1 MSNIGTK
8 IEKLVSNGFTYN
20 TLRGLNESQIGLLYS
35 RLVEAQTSTTT
46 STTYSGS
53 EVSSMRQKG
62 LPIPGGKSIV
72 PNADGGITVQNEGD
86 DSENEYYTTKVS
98 GQLSP
103 DDETNMP
110 NDGMGD
116 DSGKDRKMMGETE
129 VTEKFQS
136 KSQQKF
142 FFVKCRTAR
151 TEKSK
156 KKWCKMAK
164 EFADDTDFSKLPEK
178 KKKDVKELEENLT
191 KLVERHIPEHI
202 TKAKLMEMLEGST
215 KSAPAPTKVP
225 TVKPGEKVKQPG
237 KKNPFKIEPS
247 QKPNPKAEMTEAGVG
262 APAPTKAPVKT
273 PTKTPSKAPGKK
285 NPFKI
290 EPSQKPNPK
299 ARGPK
304 WLSYNTFTS
313 MGYNLK

>member
-1 MSNIGTK
+1 MKVYAYGEDALTLWAIKNRLSEILGKLGDETKVDNSKIFFRPSFGRGGKGTSNFGEFDFIILAK
-8 IEKLVSNGFTYN
+8 EKLYLGESKWDGAKKSNN
-20 TLRGLNESQIGLLYS
+20 KVNIKLKKEQLLRHEIFKWYLNNWAFSKHESWEN
-35 RLVEAQTSTTT
+35 LVTASEST
-46 STTYSGS
+46 GS
-53 EVSSMRQKG
+53 EF
-62 LPIPGGKSIV
+62 P
-72 PNADGGITVQNEGD
+72 
-86 DSENEYYTTKVS
+86 KV
-98 GQLSP
+98 
-103 DDETNMP
+103 
-110 NDGMGD
+110 
-116 DSGKDRKMMGETE
+116 K
-129 VTEKFQS
+129 QS
-136 KSQQKF
+136 
-142 FFVKCRTAR
+142 
-151 TEKSK
+151 
-156 KKWCKMAK
+156 
-164 EFADDTDFSKLPEK
+164 EK
-178 KKKDVKELEENLT
+178 KKKDMQELEESLT
-191 KLVERHIPEHI
+191 KLIEKHIPEHI

-299 ARGPK
+299 AKGPK

>member
-1 MSNIGTK
+1 
-8 IEKLVSNGFTYN
+8 
-20 TLRGLNESQIGLLYS
+20 
-35 RLVEAQTSTTT
+35 
-46 STTYSGS
+46 
-53 EVSSMRQKG
+53 
-62 LPIPGGKSIV
+62 
-72 PNADGGITVQNEGD
+72 
-86 DSENEYYTTKVS
+86 
-98 GQLSP
+98 
-103 DDETNMP
+103 
-110 NDGMGD
+110 
-116 DSGKDRKMMGETE
+116 
-129 VTEKFQS
+129 
-136 KSQQKF
+136 
-142 FFVKCRTAR
+142 
-151 TEKSK
+151 
-156 KKWCKMAK
+156 MAK

-178 KKKDVKELEENLT
+178 KKKDVKELEQNLT

-202 TKAKLMEMLEGST
+202 TKAKLMEMLESST

-247 QKPNPKAEMTEAGVG
+247 QKPHPKAEMTEAGVG
-262 APAPTKAPVKT
+262 APAPVKTPTKT
-273 PTKTPSKAPGKK
+273 PTKTPSKTPGKQ

>member
-35 RLVEAQTSTTT
+35 RLVEQPTNINLKKNIE
-46 STTYSGS
+46 GLN
-53 EVSSMRQKG
+53 VLNQKLIDVEAKMIKLG
-62 LPIPGGKSIV
+62 LAEKNIDEDDFGLA
-72 PNADGGITVQNEGD
+72 ADQD
-86 DSENEYYTTKVS
+86 YT
-98 GQLSP
+98 GQLGAHGEDQSA
-103 DDETNMP
+103 D
-110 NDGMGD
+110 DGMD
-116 DSGKDRKMMGETE
+116 DDTSPQNNDRKMVGETE

-136 KSQQKF
+136 KSQQRLF
-142 FFVKCRTAR
+142 WAKCENSR
-151 TEKSK
+151 TEKAK
-156 KKWCKMAK
+156 RKWCKWAK
-164 EFADDTDFSKLPEK
+164 EFSDDTDFSKLPEK
-178 KKKDVKELEENLT
+178 KKKDMQELEERLT
-191 KLVERHIPEHI
+191 KLIEKHIPEHI
-202 TKAKLMEMLEGST
+202 TKAKLMEMFKGST

-262 APAPTKAPVKT
+262 APATTKAPVKT
-273 PTKTPSKAPGKK
+273 PTKTPSKEPGKK

-313 MGYNLK
+313 MGYTLK

>member
-35 RLVEAQTSTTT
+35 RLVEQPTNIKLEKNIE
-46 STTYSGS
+46 GLN
-53 EVSSMRQKG
+53 VLNQKLIDVEAKMKKLG
-62 LPIPGGKSIV
+62 LAEKNIDEDDFGLD
-72 PNADGGITVQNEGD
+72 ADQD
-86 DSENEYYTTKVS
+86 YT
-98 GQLSP
+98 GQLGAHGEDQSA
-103 DDETNMP
+103 D
-110 NDGMGD
+110 DGMD
-116 DSGKDRKMMGETE
+116 DDTSPQNNNRKMVGETE

-136 KSQQKF
+136 KSQQRLF
-142 FFVKCRTAR
+142 WAKCENSR
-151 TEKSK
+151 TEKAK
-156 KKWCKMAK
+156 RKWCKWAK
-164 EFADDTDFSKLPEK
+164 EFSDDTDFSKLPEK
-178 KKKDVKELEENLT
+178 KKKDMQELEESLT
-191 KLVERHIPEHI
+191 KLIEKHIPEHI
-202 TKAKLMEMLEGST
+202 TKAKLMEMFKGST

-313 MGYNLK
+313 MGYTLK

>member
-35 RLVEAQTSTTT
+35 RLVESQTSTTT

-86 DSENEYYTTKVS
+86 DSEEFIFNPNKNAETQKAHQVGPST
-98 GQLSP
+98 
-103 DDETNMP
+103 DDGFGDY
-110 NDGMGD
+110 NDGTNE
-116 DSGKDRKMMGETE
+116 REI
-129 VTEKFQS
+129 TEKFQS

-191 KLVERHIPEHI
+191 KLIERHIPEHI

-225 TVKPGEKVKQPG
+225 TVKPGEKVKPG

-273 PTKTPSKAPGKK
+273 PTKTPSKTPGKQ

-299 ARGPK
+299 AKGPK

>member
-35 RLVEAQTSTTT
+35 RLVEQPSNPNL
-46 STTYSGS
+46 
-53 EVSSMRQKG
+53 EKNIQG
-62 LPIPGGKSIV
+62 LDVLNKKLTDVELKMKKLGLAEKNI
-72 PNADGGITVQNEGD
+72 DED
-86 DSENEYYTTKVS
+86 DSENEYYSTKVS
-98 GQLSP
+98 GQSSSN
-103 DDETNMP
+103 DEYQTP
-110 NDGMGD
+110 NDGMD
-116 DSGKDRKMMGETE
+116 DDTSPQNNNRKMVGETE
-129 VTEKFQS
+129 VNEKFQS

-202 TKAKLMEMLEGST
+202 TKAKLMEMLESST

-290 EPSQKPNPK
+290 EPAQKPNPK
-299 ARGPK
+299 AKGPK

>member
-35 RLVEAQTSTTT
+35 RLVEQPTNINLEKNIE
-46 STTYSGS
+46 GLN
-53 EVSSMRQKG
+53 VLNQKLIDVEAKMKKLG
-62 LPIPGGKSIV
+62 LAKKNIDEDDFGLD
-72 PNADGGITVQNEGD
+72 ADQD
-86 DSENEYYTTKVS
+86 YT
-98 GQLSP
+98 GQLGAHGEDQSA
-103 DDETNMP
+103 D
-110 NDGMGD
+110 DGMD
-116 DSGKDRKMMGETE
+116 DDTSPQNNNRKMVGETE

-136 KSQQKF
+136 KSQQRLF
-142 FFVKCRTAR
+142 WAKCENSR
-151 TEKSK
+151 TEKAK
-156 KKWCKMAK
+156 RKWCKWAK
-164 EFADDTDFSKLPEK
+164 EFSDDTDFNKLPEK
-178 KKKDVKELEENLT
+178 KKKDMQELEESLT
-191 KLVERHIPEHI
+191 KLIEKHIPEHI

-313 MGYNLK
+313 MGYTLK

>member
-1 MSNIGTK
+1 MSNIGAK
-8 IEKLVSNGFTYN
+8 IEKLISNGFTYN

-53 EVSSMRQKG
+53 EVSAMRQKG
-62 LPIPGGKSIV
+62 QPIPGGKSIV

-86 DSENEYYTTKVS
+86 DSEKFTLNPNKNAETQNAHQVGPST
-98 GQLSP
+98 
-103 DDETNMP
+103 DDGFGDY
-110 NDGMGD
+110 NDGTNE
-116 DSGKDRKMMGETE
+116 REI
-129 VTEKFQS
+129 TEKFQS

-191 KLVERHIPEHI
+191 KLIERHIPEHI
-202 TKAKLMEMLEGST
+202 TKAKLMEMLESST

-273 PTKTPSKAPGKK
+273 PTKTPSKTPGKQ

-299 ARGPK
+299 AKGPK

>member
-20 TLRGLNESQIGLLYS
+20 TLRGLNESQIKLLYT
-35 RLVEAQTSTTT
+35 RLIEQSTNPNLEKNIQGLDLLNKKLTDVELKMKKLGLSEKNIDEDDFGLDSDQDYTGQ
-46 STTYSGS
+46 YGS
-53 EVSSMRQKG
+53 HDEYQS
-62 LPIPGGKSIV
+62 
-72 PNADGGITVQNEGD
+72 AD
-86 DSENEYYTTKVS
+86 
-98 GQLSP
+98 
-103 DDETNMP
+103 
-110 NDGMGD
+110 DGMD
-116 DSGKDRKMMGETE
+116 DDTSPENHNRKMVGETE
-129 VTEKFQS
+129 VNEKFQS
-136 KSQQKF
+136 KAQQKLF
-142 FFVKCRTAR
+142 WAKCENSR
-151 TEKSK
+151 TEKAK
-156 KKWCKMAK
+156 KKWCKWAK
-164 EFADDTDFSKLPEK
+164 EFSDKTDFSKLPEK

-191 KLVERHIPEHI
+191 KLIENYIPEHI
-202 TKAKLMEMLEGST
+202 TKGQLMKMLEGST

-237 KKNPFKIEPS
+237 KKNPFKIEPA
-247 QKPNPKAEMTEAGVG
+247 QKPNPKAEMKEAGVG

-290 EPSQKPNPK
+290 EPAQKPNPK
-299 ARGPK
+299 AKGPK

>member
-1 MSNIGTK
+1 
-8 IEKLVSNGFTYN
+8 
-20 TLRGLNESQIGLLYS
+20 
-35 RLVEAQTSTTT
+35 
-46 STTYSGS
+46 
-53 EVSSMRQKG
+53 
-62 LPIPGGKSIV
+62 
-72 PNADGGITVQNEGD
+72 
-86 DSENEYYTTKVS
+86 
-98 GQLSP
+98 
-103 DDETNMP
+103 
-110 NDGMGD
+110 
-116 DSGKDRKMMGETE
+116 
-129 VTEKFQS
+129 
-136 KSQQKF
+136 
-142 FFVKCRTAR
+142 
-151 TEKSK
+151 
-156 KKWCKMAK
+156 
-164 EFADDTDFSKLPEK
+164 
-178 KKKDVKELEENLT
+178 LT
-191 KLVERHIPEHI
+191 KLIEKHIPEHI

-299 ARGPK
+299 AKGPK

>member
-35 RLVEAQTSTTT
+35 RLVEQPSNAGLEKTSQGLDDLNQKLTDVEYRMKKLGLSEKEIDEDEEVTLDPNKDT
-46 STTYSGS
+46 ETQDAHQVGPST
-53 EVSSMRQKG
+53 
-62 LPIPGGKSIV
+62 
-72 PNADGGITVQNEGD
+72 NDGDNNYNEGT
-86 DSENEYYTTKVS
+86 NER
-98 GQLSP
+98 
-103 DDETNMP
+103 EI
-110 NDGMGD
+110 
-116 DSGKDRKMMGETE
+116 
-129 VTEKFQS
+129 TEKFQS

-273 PTKTPSKAPGKK
+273 PTKTPSKAPGKR

-299 ARGPK
+299 AKGPK

>member
-35 RLVEAQTSTTT
+35 RLVEQPTNINLEKNIEGLNVLNQKLIDVEAKMKKLGLAEKEIDEDEKVTLDPNKDTETQDAHQVGPSTD
-46 STTYSGS
+46 
-53 EVSSMRQKG
+53 
-62 LPIPGGKSIV
+62 
-72 PNADGGITVQNEGD
+72 DGFGDYNEGT
-86 DSENEYYTTKVS
+86 NER
-98 GQLSP
+98 
-103 DDETNMP
+103 EI
-110 NDGMGD
+110 
-116 DSGKDRKMMGETE
+116 
-129 VTEKFQS
+129 TEKFQS
-136 KSQQKF
+136 KSQQRLF
-142 FFVKCRTAR
+142 WAKCENSR
-151 TEKSK
+151 TEKAK
-156 KKWCKMAK
+156 RKWCKWAK
-164 EFADDTDFSKLPEK
+164 EFSDDTDFSKLPEK
-178 KKKDVKELEENLT
+178 KKKDMQELEESLT
-191 KLVERHIPEHI
+191 KLIEKHIPEHI
-202 TKAKLMEMLEGST
+202 TKAKLMEMFKGST

-290 EPSQKPNPK
+290 EPAQKPNPK
-299 ARGPK
+299 AKGPK

-313 MGYNLK
+313 MGYTLK

>member
-35 RLVEAQTSTTT
+35 RLVEQPTNLNL
-46 STTYSGS
+46 
-53 EVSSMRQKG
+53 EKNIQG
-62 LPIPGGKSIV
+62 LDVLNRKLTDVELKMKKLGLAEKNIDEDDFRLD
-72 PNADGGITVQNEGD
+72 ADQD
-86 DSENEYYTTKVS
+86 YT
-98 GQLSP
+98 GQLGAHGEDQSA
-103 DDETNMP
+103 D
-110 NDGMGD
+110 DGMD
-116 DSGKDRKMMGETE
+116 DDTSPQNNNRKMVGETE

-136 KSQQKF
+136 KSQQRLF
-142 FFVKCRTAR
+142 WAKCENSR
-151 TEKSK
+151 TEKAK
-156 KKWCKMAK
+156 RKWCKWAK
-164 EFADDTDFSKLPEK
+164 EFSDDTDFSKLPEK
-178 KKKDVKELEENLT
+178 KKKDMQELEESLT
-191 KLVERHIPEHI
+191 KLIEKHIPEHI
-202 TKAKLMEMLEGST
+202 TKAKLMEMFKGST

-299 ARGPK
+299 AKGPK

>member
-20 TLRGLNESQIGLLYS
+20 TLRGLNESQIGLLYT
-35 RLVEAQTSTTT
+35 RLVEAQTKTTT
-46 STTYSGS
+46 STTYTGS
-53 EVSSMRQKG
+53 EISAMRQKG
-62 LPIPGGKSIV
+62 QPIPGGKAIV
-72 PNADGGITVQNEGD
+72 PNPDGGITVQNEGD
-86 DSENEYYTTKVS
+86 DSEDEYYTTKVS

-110 NDGMGD
+110 NDGMDD
-116 DSGKDRKMMGETE
+116 DSGNDRKMMGETE

-136 KSQQKF
+136 KSQQRLF
-142 FFVKCRTAR
+142 WAKCENSR
-151 TEKSK
+151 TEKAK
-156 KKWCKMAK
+156 RKWCKWAK
-164 EFADDTDFSKLPEK
+164 EFSDDTDFSKLPEK
-178 KKKDVKELEENLT
+178 KKKDMQELEESLT
-191 KLVERHIPEHI
+191 KLIEKHIPEHI
-202 TKAKLMEMLEGST
+202 TKGQLMKMFEGST

-237 KKNPFKIEPS
+237 KKNPFKIEPA
-247 QKPNPKAEMTEAGVG
+247 QKPNPRAEMTEAGVG

-290 EPSQKPNPK
+290 EPAQKPNPK
-299 ARGPK
+299 AKGPK

-313 MGYNLK
+313 MGYTLK

>member
-1 MSNIGTK
+1 MSNIGAK
-8 IEKLVSNGFTYN
+8 IEKLISNGFTYN
-20 TLRGLNESQIGLLYS
+20 TLRGLNESQIGLLYT
-35 RLVEAQTSTTT
+35 RLVEAQTKTTT

-53 EVSSMRQKG
+53 EVSAMKQKG
-62 LPIPGGKSIV
+62 QPVPGGKAVILN
-72 PNADGGITVQNEGD
+72 PDGGITVQNEAD
-86 DSENEYYTTKVS
+86 DSEEEYFTKKVS
-98 GQLSP
+98 GQSSP

-110 NDGMGD
+110 NDGMDD
-116 DSGKDRKMMGETE
+116 DSGNDRKMMGEME
-129 VTEKFQS
+129 MNEKFQS
-136 KSQQKF
+136 KAQQRLF
-142 FFVKCRTAR
+142 WAKCENSR
-151 TEKSK
+151 TEKAK
-156 KKWCKMAK
+156 KKWCKWAK
-164 EFADDTDFSKLPEK
+164 EFSDDTDFSKLPEK
-178 KKKDVKELEENLT
+178 KKKDVKELEESLT

-202 TKAKLMEMLEGST
+202 TKSDLMKMFESST

-237 KKNPFKIEPS
+237 KKNPFKIEPA

-290 EPSQKPNPK
+290 EPAQKPNPK
-299 ARGPK
+299 AKGPK

>member
-1 MSNIGTK
+1 
-8 IEKLVSNGFTYN
+8 
-20 TLRGLNESQIGLLYS
+20 
-35 RLVEAQTSTTT
+35 
-46 STTYSGS
+46 
-53 EVSSMRQKG
+53 
-62 LPIPGGKSIV
+62 
-72 PNADGGITVQNEGD
+72 
-86 DSENEYYTTKVS
+86 
-98 GQLSP
+98 
-103 DDETNMP
+103 
-110 NDGMGD
+110 
-116 DSGKDRKMMGETE
+116 
-129 VTEKFQS
+129 
-136 KSQQKF
+136 
-142 FFVKCRTAR
+142 
-151 TEKSK
+151 
-156 KKWCKMAK
+156 MAK

-202 TKAKLMEMLEGST
+202 TKSKLMEMLEGST

-237 KKNPFKIEPS
+237 KKNPFKIEPA

-262 APAPTKAPVKT
+262 SHAPTKAPVKT
-273 PTKTPSKAPGKK
+273 PTKTPSKTPGKQ

-299 ARGPK
+299 AKGPK

>member
-35 RLVEAQTSTTT
+35 RLVEQPSNAGLEKTSQGLDALNQKLTDVEYRMKKLGLSEKNIDEDDFELDADQDYTGQQ
-46 STTYSGS
+46 GS
-53 EVSSMRQKG
+53 HDEYQS
-62 LPIPGGKSIV
+62 
-72 PNADGGITVQNEGD
+72 AD
-86 DSENEYYTTKVS
+86 
-98 GQLSP
+98 
-103 DDETNMP
+103 
-110 NDGMGD
+110 DGMD
-116 DSGKDRKMMGETE
+116 DDTSPENHNRKMVGETE
-129 VTEKFQS
+129 VNEKFQS

-191 KLVERHIPEHI
+191 KLIERHIPEHI
-202 TKAKLMEMLEGST
+202 TKAKLMEMLESST

-273 PTKTPSKAPGKK
+273 PTKTPSKTPGKQ

-299 ARGPK
+299 AKGPK

>member
-46 STTYSGS
+46 STTYSES
-53 EVSSMRQKG
+53 EVLAMKLKG
-62 LPIPGGKSIV
+62 QSIPGGKSMSLN
-72 PNADGGITVQNEGD
+72 PDGGITVQNEGD

-103 DDETNMP
+103 DDATNMP
-110 NDGMGD
+110 NDGMDD
-116 DSGKDRKMMGETE
+116 DSDKDRKMMGETE

-191 KLVERHIPEHI
+191 KLIERHIPEHI

-273 PTKTPSKAPGKK
+273 PTKTPSKSPGKK

-299 ARGPK
+299 AKGPK

>member
-35 RLVEAQTSTTT
+35 RLVEQPSNAGLEKTSQGLDDLNQKLTDVEYRMKKLGLAEKEIDEDEEVTLNPNKNAET
-46 STTYSGS
+46 QKAHQVGPSTD
-53 EVSSMRQKG
+53 
-62 LPIPGGKSIV
+62 
-72 PNADGGITVQNEGD
+72 DGFGD
-86 DSENEYYTTKVS
+86 Y
-98 GQLSP
+98 
-103 DDETNMP
+103 
-110 NDGMGD
+110 NDGTNE
-116 DSGKDRKMMGETE
+116 REI
-129 VTEKFQS
+129 TEKFQS

-191 KLVERHIPEHI
+191 KLIERHIPEHI
-202 TKAKLMEMLEGST
+202 TKAKLMEMLESST

-237 KKNPFKIEPS
+237 KKNPFKIEPA

-273 PTKTPSKAPGKK
+273 PTKTPSKTPGKQ

-299 ARGPK
+299 AKGPK

>member
-35 RLVEAQTSTTT
+35 RLVEQPTNLNL
-46 STTYSGS
+46 
-53 EVSSMRQKG
+53 EKNIQG
-62 LPIPGGKSIV
+62 LDVLNRKLTDVELKMKKLGLAEKNIDEDDFGLD
-72 PNADGGITVQNEGD
+72 ADQD
-86 DSENEYYTTKVS
+86 YT
-98 GQLSP
+98 GQLGAHGEDQSA
-103 DDETNMP
+103 D
-110 NDGMGD
+110 DGMD
-116 DSGKDRKMMGETE
+116 DDTSPQNNNRKMVGETE

-136 KSQQKF
+136 KSQQRLF
-142 FFVKCRTAR
+142 WAKCENSR
-151 TEKSK
+151 TEKAK
-156 KKWCKMAK
+156 KKWCKWAK
-164 EFADDTDFSKLPEK
+164 EFSDDTDFSKLPEK
-178 KKKDVKELEENLT
+178 KKKDMQELEESLT
-191 KLVERHIPEHI
+191 KLIEKHIPEHI
-202 TKAKLMEMLEGST
+202 TKAKLMEMFKGST

-299 ARGPK
+299 AKGPK

>member
-35 RLVEAQTSTTT
+35 RLVEQPTKLNLEKNIQGLDVLNRKLTDVELKMKKLGLAEKNIDEDEEVTLDPNKDTETQDAHQVGPST
-46 STTYSGS
+46 
-53 EVSSMRQKG
+53 
-62 LPIPGGKSIV
+62 
-72 PNADGGITVQNEGD
+72 NDGYGDYNEG
-86 DSENEYYTTKVS
+86 
-98 GQLSP
+98 
-103 DDETNMP
+103 TN
-110 NDGMGD
+110 
-116 DSGKDRKMMGETE
+116 KTE

-136 KSQQKF
+136 KAQQRLF
-142 FFVKCRTAR
+142 WAKCENSR
-151 TEKSK
+151 TEKAK
-156 KKWCKMAK
+156 KKWCKWAK
-164 EFADDTDFSKLPEK
+164 EFSDDTNFSKLPEK
-178 KKKDVKELEENLT
+178 KKKDMQELEESLT
-191 KLVERHIPEHI
+191 KLIEKHIPEHI

-215 KSAPAPTKVP
+215 KSTPAPTKVP

-313 MGYNLK
+313 MGYTLK

>member
-35 RLVEAQTSTTT
+35 RLVEQPTNLNL
-46 STTYSGS
+46 
-53 EVSSMRQKG
+53 EKNIQG
-62 LPIPGGKSIV
+62 LDVLNRKLTDVELKMKKLGLAKKNIDEDDFGLD
-72 PNADGGITVQNEGD
+72 ADQD
-86 DSENEYYTTKVS
+86 YT
-98 GQLSP
+98 GQLGAHGEDQSA
-103 DDETNMP
+103 D
-110 NDGMGD
+110 DGMD
-116 DSGKDRKMMGETE
+116 DDTSPQNNNRKMVGETE

-136 KSQQKF
+136 KSQQRLF
-142 FFVKCRTAR
+142 WAKCENSR
-151 TEKSK
+151 TEKAK
-156 KKWCKMAK
+156 RKWCKWAK
-164 EFADDTDFSKLPEK
+164 EFSDDTDFSKLPEK
-178 KKKDVKELEENLT
+178 KKKDMQELEESLT
-191 KLVERHIPEHI
+191 KLIEKHIPEHI
-202 TKAKLMEMLEGST
+202 TKAKLMEMFKGST

-313 MGYNLK
+313 MGYTLK